1 MPGTQQVLR
10 SAGPEVGTPESVLLV
25 LRGGQA
31 LSCILAALNLAAAL
45 AHGQRPLLGEGRNVQ
60 RVLSL
65 SPGSQTSEGLC
76 QGQGR

>member
-45 AHGQRPLLGEGRNVQ
+45 AHCQRPLLGEGRNVFIHFF
-60 RVLSL
+60 LH
-65 SPGSQTSEGLC
+65 SEKMEYFLIY
-76 QGQGR
+76 Q